1 VAAAEGGDA
10 GEEAPKKKKKKTK
23 KAKLD
28 EDVGED
34 EDGAGIMPPV
44 YDVSV
49 GPSMLSRTFRYNQDV
64 SDPGLRPYDLFPG
77 PAVVL
82 NAVGFPLV
90 GVTDGFVQGLGF
102 ELHLEQAFLVSSTLP
117 TGEKFGTSIHEYSG
131 GVRYRVPFGAGNDF
145 YGSVTGGEH
154 AFTFKS
160 TATGM
165 RANLDIPDTIYRFVR
180 LGVGLHLEL
189 PANLTFWVA
198 AGYRQILNGGGQFKD
213 VFFPYSSVA
222 GIDASAYVGYRLTA
236 NMEARLVFDWR
247 RYFSS
252 MNCNTT
258 NMNCED
264 RFTAGGAVDQYLSG
278 SALIA
283 FTFGGSERTVD
294 EAEEA
299 PPPPKRKRKKAS
311 DDEESAPEAGGD
323 SGGDE

>member
-1 VAAAEGGDA
+1 
-10 GEEAPKKKKKKTK
+10 
-23 KAKLD
+23 
-28 EDVGED
+28 
-34 EDGAGIMPPV
+34 MP
-44 YDVSV
+44 SAF
-49 GPSMLSRTFRYNQDV
+49 PSS
-64 SDPGLRPYDLFPG
+64 
-77 PAVVL
+77 AVV
-82 NAVGFPLV
+82 
-90 GVTDGFVQGLGF
+90 DGFAQGLGL

-131 GVRYRVPFGAGNDF
+131 GARYRMPFGVGNDV
-145 YGSVTGGEH
+145 YASVTGGEH

-160 TATGM
+160 TSTGV

-180 LGVGLHLEL
+180 LGFGLHMEL
-189 PANLTFWVA
+189 PANFTFWMA
-198 AGYRQILNGGGQFKD
+198 AGYRQVLNGGGQFKE

-222 GIDASAYVGYRLTA
+222 GVDASAYVGYRLA
-236 NMEARLVFDWR
+236 PNLEARLVFDWR

-264 RFTAGGAVDQYLSG
+264 RFTAGGAVDQYMSG

-283 FTFGGSERTVD
+283 FTWGGTERTAD

-299 PPPPKRKRKKAS
+299 PPPRKRKKAS

-323 SGGDE
+323 SGADQ